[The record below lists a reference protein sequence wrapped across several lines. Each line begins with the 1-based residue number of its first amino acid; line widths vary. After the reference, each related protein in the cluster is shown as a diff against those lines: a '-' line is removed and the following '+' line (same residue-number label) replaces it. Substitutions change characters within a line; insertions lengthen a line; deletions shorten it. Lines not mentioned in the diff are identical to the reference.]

1 MELGQI
7 EAFVAVAR
15 RHNFSRAAS
24 DLHLTQPSVTARI
37 QALEEELR
45 EPLFERTKHGALL
58 TEAGQAFL
66 QYAERALNALAAGR
80 ETLASLRSGTLGKL
94 YLGAGPAISTY
105 FLPSVLKRFTHEHP
119 GVEVVLRTGHSEG
132 VLQMIL
138 EREVQL
144 GLVRSMA
151 HPEIESRPL
160 YQDVLVCVVGPTHP
174 YAAAGRA
181 SIEQVAAGPLLMFD
195 RTSSYYEMTNALF
208 MQAGLVR
215 RLTMEL
221 DNIEAAKKMVEE
233 GLGLALLP
241 LVSVEREVSLG
252 WLKQIEIT
260 NGPRMHRQTSV
271 IRLKDLELTPA
282 MSAFLDLLHEVA
294 PPQPVAVT
302 S

>member
-1 MELGQI
+1 MEIGQI

-15 RHNFSRAAS
+15 RRNFSRAARELKLS
-24 DLHLTQPSVTARI
+24 QPSVTTRV
-37 QALEEELR
+37 QALEHELQ
-45 EPLFERTKHGALL
+45 ETLFVRTKRGALL

-66 QYAERALNALAAGR
+66 QHAERALNALAAGR
-80 ETLASLRSGTLGKL
+80 ETLVSLRDGKLGKL

-105 FLPSVLKRFTHEHP
+105 FLPSVLKRFTREHP

-132 VLQMIL
+132 VLEMVL

-151 HPEIESRPL
+151 HPEIETRPL
-160 YQDVLVCVVGPTHP
+160 YRDQLVCVVSPGHP
-174 YAAAGRA
+174 YARAGQA
-181 SIEQVAAGPLLMFD
+181 SIEQVAAGPLLLFD

-208 MQAGLVR
+208 TQAGLVR

-233 GLGLALLP
+233 GLGIALLP

-252 WLKQIEIT
+252 LLAQIEIT

-271 IRLKDLELTPA
+271 IRLKDSEPTPA
-282 MSAFLDLLHEVA
+282 MKAFLDLLIEVA
-294 PPQPVAVT
+294 PRSPDF
-302 S
+302 